1 METIN
6 AEIFTL
12 TYGSMVRQLIADLE
26 DISAV
31 NKQLDEMG
39 YNIGIRLIDEFLAKS
54 KTGKCGDFRETVDR
68 VAKVGFRMF
77 LNTTAAVTNWNA
89 EGTECSLILEDNP
102 LTDFVELPEGC
113 QNLVYCNVLC
123 GVIRGALEQVSI
135 NTECS
140 FVRDV
145 LRGSDVSELR
155 LKLLSLNKEEYPFK
169 DDD

>member
-1 METIN
+1 METIS

-12 TYGSMVRQLIADLE
+12 TYGSMVRQLIADYE
-26 DISAV
+26 DVEEV
-31 NKQLDEMG
+31 NKQLDKMG
-39 YNIGIRLIDEFLAKS
+39 FSIGQRLIDEFLAKS
-54 KTGKCGDFRETVDR
+54 KTQRCSDFREAAEK

-102 LTDFVELPEGC
+102 LTDFVELPEALS
-113 QNLVYCNVLC
+113 QLKYSNLLC
-123 GVIRGALEQVSI
+123 GVIRGALEMV
-135 NTECS
+135 NMDVECT

-145 LRGSDVSELR
+145 LQGDDVYEMR
-155 LKLLSLNKEEYPFK
+155 LKLLSSSPETYPFK